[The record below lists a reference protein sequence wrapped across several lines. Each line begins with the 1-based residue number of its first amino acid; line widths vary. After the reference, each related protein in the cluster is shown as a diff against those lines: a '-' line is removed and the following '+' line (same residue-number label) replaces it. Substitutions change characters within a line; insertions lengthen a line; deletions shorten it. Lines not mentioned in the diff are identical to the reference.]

1 MDRLHNEDNNLP
13 ALMVKAYHTLMA
25 DIPNSNNQ
33 IHRTAK
39 AIYTIISVNIRSLFL
54 FS

>member
-1 MDRLHNEDNNLP
+1 MDHLHNEDNNLP

-33 IHRTAK
+33 IHRTAEFHK
-39 AIYTIISVNIRSLFL
+39 LIIDYLLAQFMA
-54 FS
+54 